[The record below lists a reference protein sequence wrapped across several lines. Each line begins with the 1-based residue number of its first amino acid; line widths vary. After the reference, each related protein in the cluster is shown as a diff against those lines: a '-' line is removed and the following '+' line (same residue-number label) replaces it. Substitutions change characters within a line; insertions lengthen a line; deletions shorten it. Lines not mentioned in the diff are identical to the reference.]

1 MKKGKFSLVL
11 LLALSLSLT
20 MAASSW
26 ARPWGCGP
34 GAMNLTAEQAG
45 QLFDL
50 KQKFMNDTA
59 GLRKEMMVKRT
70 ELAALWR
77 ADNPDEKQ
85 ILAKQKE
92 LNALKEQM
100 QQKAVGFKMQ
110 ARKICP
116 QGSMGKG
123 QGAGMGMG
131 GACGMAMGPGGGM
144 GHGGSW

>member
-1 MKKGKFSLVL
+1 MKKGKLSLVL

-34 GAMNLTAEQAG
+34 GAMNLTTEQAS

-116 QGSMGKG
+116 QGPVS
-123 QGAGMGMG
+123 
-131 GACGMAMGPGGGM
+131 MGPGGGM
-144 GHGGSW
+144 GACGMGMARGHGGGMGHGGGW